1 MTGSNGFRR
10 TKSFGGTEEKD
21 AGKDFVHVPI
31 TYQSDGTI
39 TGYRNGRPYGKSY
52 KTGKAT
58 FPKGNSVL
66 SFGVRHLPANPQRM
80 LHARIRE
87 ARLYNHALEPDAVMA
102 SFGGMADYV
111 SQKELLATLTPDQR
125 REREQILKKTATLQ
139 KKLKTYDD
147 VGRGNSSTGLQDLA
161 LAIFNMKEFIYLK

>member
-1 MTGSNGFRR
+1 MAGSNGFKR
-10 TKSFGGTEEKD
+10 TQSFGGTEEKEAD
-21 AGKDFVHVPI
+21 KDFVHVAI

-102 SFGGMADYV
+102 SFGGSSDYV
-111 SQKELLATLTPDQR
+111 SQKELIAALSPKQR
-125 REREQILKKTATLQ
+125 KERALIEKRNEELG
-139 KKLKTYDD
+139 KKLEKYKSEGGSS
-147 VGRGNSSTGLQDLA
+147 GRGLQDIALA
-161 LAIFNMKEFIYLK
+161 LFNMKEFIYLK